1 MYNYPLNLSFKVL
14 AFNPQVTVTDA
25 SGQTILY
32 VKQKALAFKEDIKVY
47 SDKTMSV
54 QLFQINANKL
64 IDFSAKY
71 TIKKADGSPIGTI
84 QREGMKSLWKATYN
98 LLNSSDQKVGV
109 IHEQN
114 PWLRILDNLASNIP
128 FLSMFINP
136 SYLIDMGDQN
146 KLVLKKMPAFMEGKF
161 SLTKTGDFTDQEEQ
175 LMINSI
181 IMMTLLE
188 RMRG

>member
-1 MYNYPLNLSFKVL
+1 MYNYPLNFSFKIL

-25 SGQTILY
+25 EGKTVLY
-32 VKQKALAFKEDIKVY
+32 VKQKALALKEDIKVF
-47 SDKTMSV
+47 SDQTMAV
-54 QLFQINANKL
+54 QLYQINANKM

-71 TIKKADGSPIGTI
+71 TIKKADGTPVGFI

-98 LLNSSDQKVGV
+98 LLNGSEQKVGL

-114 PWLRILDNLASNIP
+114 PWIRILDALASNIP

-136 SYLIDMGDQN
+136 SYLIDLGDQN
-146 KLVLKKMPAFMEGKF
+146 KLILKKMPAMLEGKF
-161 SLTKTGDFTDQEEQ
+161 NLTKTGEFTEQEEQ

-181 IMMTLLE
+181 IMMMMLE
-188 RMRG
+188 RARG